1 MWKAEKYKYEVCELQ
16 DNVIVGE
23 NLNQLSDEFV
33 KEQIKKA
40 EERLNSRDYDG
51 AITTSRTLVERVLEG
66 YCVITGND
74 ISDNKGNLLKL
85 YKEVKEV
92 LNLDPSQK
100 DLSDTLKQI
109 LSGLNSVLVGLSG
122 LSNRMGDRHSRKY
135 KPAKHH
141 AKLAINVA
149 NTFCQFIVE
158 SHEYQQNL
166 GKKNQN

>member
-1 MWKAEKYKYEVCELQ
+1 MWKAGKHKYEVCELQ
-16 DNVIVGE
+16 DNVIISE
-23 NLNQLSDEFV
+23 TLNQLSDDFV

-51 AITTSRTLVERVLEG
+51 AITTARTLVERVLEG

-74 ISDNKGNLLKL
+74 ISDNKGDLLKL
-85 YKEVKEV
+85 YKEVKVV

-109 LSGLNSVLVGLSG
+109 FSGLYSLLAGLSG

-158 SHEYQQNL
+158 SHEHQQTY
-166 GKKNQN
+166 GR